1 MFQLVKN
8 LVDGEK
14 KVQVVVK
21 VLKDGTC
28 LLFREKTFIRKYK
41 DLEKCLDE
49 NKFYE
54 FLKEKVTYDE
64 YRN

>member
-8 LVDGEK
+8 LVDGEETVK
-14 KVQVVVK
+14 VVVK

-28 LLFREKTFIRKYK
+28 LLFREQTFIRKYK

-54 FLKEKVTYDE
+54 FLKEKETYDE

>member
-8 LVDGEK
+8 LVDGGE

-21 VLKDGTC
+21 VLKDGSC
-28 LLFREKTFIRKYK
+28 LLFREKTFIRKYR

-54 FLKEKVTYDE
+54 FLKEKVAYDE
-64 YRN
+64 YRD

>member
-8 LVDGEK
+8 LVDGEE

-21 VLKDGTC
+21 VLRDGTC

-49 NKFYE
+49 NKLYE

>member
-8 LVDGEK
+8 LVDGEE

-21 VLKDGTC
+21 VLRDGTC